1 MTTIEL
7 KNLSIGYEYGN
18 PVLSNINYTFQDNKI
33 YGIIGK
39 SGLGKSTLLQ
49 TIAGLEKPL
58 DGEILFNGE
67 PLRSARENDIMMLFQ
82 NYTCF
87 DWLTELDNVLIAKR
101 VKGKVTPQDITLAKA
116 WLQRVGLGENKYP
129 TQLSG
134 GMRQRLALARTL
146 FMNPAVVLMDEPL
159 SALDEK
165 TRKDMQDLIIADHAN
180 DKNIIIMVTHSTEEA
195 ERVCDIVIDLNKF
208 KEVQ

>member
-1 MTTIEL
+1 MNVIEL
-7 KNLSIGYEYGN
+7 KNLSIGYEKSN
-18 PVLSNINYTFQDNKI
+18 PILTNINFTFEDNKI
-33 YGIIGK
+33 YGILGK

-49 TIAGLEKPL
+49 TIAGLIKPL

-67 PLRSARENDIMMLFQ
+67 PLRSARENDIVMLFQ

-87 DWLTELDNVLIAKR
+87 DWLNELENVLIAKR
-101 VKGKVTPQDITLAKA
+101 VKGPVTPTDISNAKY
-116 WLQRVGLGENKYP
+116 WLKAVGLGENKYP

-165 TRKDMQDLIIADHAN
+165 TRKDMQNLILKDHEQ

-195 ERVCDIVIDLNKF
+195 ERMCDFIIDMNKF
-208 KEVQ
+208 KMI